1 MRLDLGDDDGGD
13 GGGINLTPMVDIVFL
28 LLIFFLAAT
37 TFAEDEVE
45 MDLKLPEA
53 KSGQQGETG
62 HPLVIQVLADGRIVL
77 DGREVTYEGLRQKLD
92 AVAQQG
98 RERSV
103 LVRGDK
109 QAPFGLGIQVLDAC
123 RLAKL
128 TKVDFAALPRGN

>member
-1 MRLDLGDDDGGD
+1 MRLDPVDEDEV
-13 GGGINLTPMVDIVFL
+13 GGINLTPMVDIVFL

-37 TFAEDEVE
+37 TFAEEEVE
-45 MDLKLPEA
+45 MDLELPEA
-53 KSGQQGETG
+53 RSGTAGETA

-77 DGREVTYEGLRQKLD
+77 DGREVTHEALQQKLEV
-92 AVAQQG
+92 VAQQS

-109 QAPFGLGIQVLDAC
+109 AAPLGLGIQVLDAC